1 MYLMSPLFCEK
12 GGILFKGGHCLRK
25 YGNLSPIFSR
35 FRPSLLITDA
45 YNASY
50 QMLRR
55 RARDEQ
61 LMTLI
66 LQTLRG
72 GGNALVC
79 VDTAG
84 NYSDRHLI

>member
-1 MYLMSPLFCEK
+1 
-12 GGILFKGGHCLRK
+12 
-25 YGNLSPIFSR
+25 
-35 FRPSLLITDA
+35 
-45 YNASY
+45 
-50 QMLRR
+50 MLRR

-84 NYSDRHLI
+84 NYSDGYLI

>member
-1 MYLMSPLFCEK
+1 M
-12 GGILFKGGHCLRK
+12 
-25 YGNLSPIFSR
+25 SR

-84 NYSDRHLI
+84 NYTDG